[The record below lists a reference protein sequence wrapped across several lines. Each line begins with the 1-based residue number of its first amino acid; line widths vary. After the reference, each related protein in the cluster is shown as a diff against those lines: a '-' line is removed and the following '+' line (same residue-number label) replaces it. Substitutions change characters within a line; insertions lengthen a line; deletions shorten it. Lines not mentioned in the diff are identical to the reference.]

1 MTSIAD
7 IEIPIAETCLG
18 DVSGAVPALSCEME
32 QVITSRN
39 RTLWLSGAE
48 LPVLES
54 ALDEGSAVGDYTRVG
69 GGDGRWLFDI
79 EFEQDSVDIFE
90 VVRSTDGTVLSA
102 TATDGSWQL
111 RVRFVER
118 EAIRTFYDRLR
129 SVDITPEIVRLYD
142 PTTEMHSRY
151 GMTNQQYETLLSAVD
166 HGYFEIPREISMQE
180 LSDELGVSHQAL
192 SERLRRAYQALV
204 TAELE
209 NTDSRMPPK
218 FVPTK

>member
-1 MTSIAD
+1 MTSIVD
-7 IEIPIAETCLG
+7 IKLPIDETSLG
-18 DVSGAVPALSCEME
+18 DVSDTVPTLSCEME
-32 QVITSRN
+32 QVISSRN
-39 RTLWLSGAE
+39 RTLWLSGAD

-54 ALDEGSAVGDYTRVG
+54 ALDDASTVRNYQRVG
-69 GGDGRWLFDI
+69 SGDGRWLFDI
-79 EFEQDSVDIFE
+79 DFDQDIVDIFE
-90 VVRSTDGTVLSA
+90 IVRSTDGTVLSA
-102 TATDGSWQL
+102 SATNGSWQL

-118 EAIRTFYDRLR
+118 EALRTLYDRFR

-151 GMTNQQYETLLSAVD
+151 GMTNQQYETLLAAID

-180 LSDELGVSHQAL
+180 LSDELDVSHQAL

-209 NTDSRMPPK
+209 NADRRTPSK
-218 FVPTK
+218 SVPTN

>member
-1 MTSIAD
+1 MTSIVD
-7 IEIPIAETCLG
+7 IKLPIDETSLG
-18 DVSGAVPALSCEME
+18 DVSDTVPTLSCEME
-32 QVITSRN
+32 QVISSRN
-39 RTLWLSGAE
+39 RTLWLSGTD

-54 ALDEGSAVGDYTRVG
+54 ALDDASTVRSYQRVG
-69 GGDGRWLFDI
+69 SGDGRWLFDI
-79 EFEQDSVDIFE
+79 DFDQDIVDIFE
-90 VVRSTDGTVLSA
+90 IVQSTDGTVLSA
-102 TATDGSWQL
+102 SATNGSWQL
-111 RVRFVER
+111 RVRVVER
-118 EAIRTFYDRLR
+118 EALRTLYDRFR

-151 GMTNQQYETLLSAVD
+151 GMTNQQYETLLAAID

-209 NTDSRMPPK
+209 NADSRTPSK
-218 FVPTK
+218 SVPTN